1 MILPIL
7 EEDGHPGPHRRTTH
21 AYILDVATRGHE
33 WQLPSEWGR
42 SLCELRRSEPSGDHR
57 HRESLLELPMLGA
70 PFNDGEHL
78 RCKLLCLVTER
89 RQTLDSSMVRAESA
103 EDDGG
108 MPFDVGLGVLYN
120 LILQLPEFQQVV

>member
-21 AYILDVATRGHE
+21 VDILDVAARGHE
-33 WQLPSEWGR
+33 RQLPSKQGR
-42 SLCELRRSEPSGDHR
+42 SLCELKHSEPSGDHR

-78 RCKLLCLVTER
+78 RCKLLCLVTECQ
-89 RQTLDSSMVRAESA
+89 QTLDSFMVGAEGA
-103 EDDGG
+103 EDDGST
-108 MPFDVGLGVLYN
+108 PSDVGLGVLYN
-120 LILQLPEFQQVV
+120 LVLQLLEFQQVV

>member
-7 EEDGHPGPHRRTTH
+7 EEDGHPVPHCQTTH
-21 AYILDVATRGHE
+21 ADILDVATRWHE
-33 WQLPSEWGR
+33 RQIPSERGR
-42 SLCELRRSEPSGDHR
+42 SLCEVRHSEPSGDHR

-78 RCKLLCLVTER
+78 RCLVNEH
-89 RQTLDSSMVRAESA
+89 QQALDSFMVGAESA

-108 MPFDVGLGVLYN
+108 MPSDVGLGILYN
-120 LILQLPEFQQVV
+120 LILQLPEFQQVI

>member
-7 EEDGHPGPHRRTTH
+7 EEDGHPGPHRRTMH
-21 AYILDVATRGHE
+21 VDVLDVATRGHE
-33 WQLPSEWGR
+33 QQLPSERGC
-42 SLCELRRSEPSGDHR
+42 SLCELGHSEPSGDHG

-78 RCKLLCLVTER
+78 RCKLLCLVAEC
-89 RQTLDSSMVRAESA
+89 RQTLDSFMVGAESA

-108 MPFDVGLGVLYN
+108 MPSDVGLGILYN
-120 LILQLPEFQQVV
+120 LVLQLPEFQQVV

>member
-7 EEDGHPGPHRRTTH
+7 EEDGHPGPHRQTTH
-21 AYILDVATRGHE
+21 ADVLDVATHGHE
-33 WQLPSEWGR
+33 RQLPSERGH
-42 SLCELRRSEPSGDHR
+42 SLCELGCSEPSGDHG

-78 RCKLLCLVTER
+78 HCKLLCLVAER
-89 RQTLDSSMVRAESA
+89 RQTLDSFMVGAESA

-108 MPFDVGLGVLYN
+108 TPSDVGLGVLYN
-120 LILQLPEFQQVV
+120 LVLQLPEFQQVV

>member
-7 EEDGHPGPHRRTTH
+7 EEDGHPGPHRWTTH
-21 AYILDVATRGHE
+21 ADILDVAARGHE
-33 WQLPSEWGR
+33 RQLPSEWDH
-42 SLCELRRSEPSGDHR
+42 SLCELGRSEPSGDHR

-78 RCKLLCLVTER
+78 YCKLLCLVTER
-89 RQTLDSSMVRAESA
+89 RQTLDSFMVRAESA

-108 MPFDVGLGVLYN
+108 TPSDVGLGILYN
-120 LILQLPEFQQVV
+120 LVLQLPEFQQVV